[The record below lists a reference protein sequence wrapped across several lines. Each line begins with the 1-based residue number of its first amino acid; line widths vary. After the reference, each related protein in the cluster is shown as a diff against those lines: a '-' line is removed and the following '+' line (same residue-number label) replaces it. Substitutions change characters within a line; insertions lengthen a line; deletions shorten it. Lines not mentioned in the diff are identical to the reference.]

1 MVKWKEI
8 GNEDETINVVKIK
21 LQIPDAF
28 ILVPLFWRAK
38 MLSTALAKK
47 KEDLCRYYT
56 QYGPITNVGIFPG
69 LGVLYFYP
77 DFQG

>member
-1 MVKWKEI
+1 MRSKNMDVNFFKIFDQNVLCLKEI
-8 GNEDETINVVKIK
+8 LINFKNFQSDDSRILMEFFKKLVGNFDSK
-21 LQIPDAF
+21 
-28 ILVPLFWRAK
+28 
-38 MLSTALAKK
+38 
-47 KEDLCRYYT
+47 YT